1 MIKIILVFLITLFS
15 VSEGTDIDNKQKE
28 NMESLQAKMRTSKGE
43 ILIELEFIKVP
54 MTVANFV
61 GLAEGT
67 IKNDAQPL
75 GTPYFDG
82 IKFHRVIP
90 DFMIQGGDP
99 TGTGRGGPGYDFPD
113 EFDPTLSHSGPGI
126 LSMANAGPGT
136 NGSQFF
142 ITHKETPWLDGKHT
156 VFGHV
161 ISGQNIVDSIEE
173 NDTIENIEIIR
184 TGDKAKAFNAAE
196 IFKSKIN
203 EFKQAQEEKEKA
215 LSEKIKEHT
224 KGSTK
229 TESGL
234 QYVIIKEGK
243 GEKPHKGNTVSLHYS
258 GFLTDGTMFDS
269 SYERNQPFEFV
280 LGTGRVIKGWDEG
293 VALLNQGTKA
303 KFIIPSNLA
312 YGSRGAG
319 GVIPPNATLIF
330 EVELL
335 DIKHTHD
342 HSDPNHTH

>member
-1 MIKIILVFLITLFS
+1 MFFLKTQSGFVMNKFWTIILLFNLVGCAS
-15 VSEGTDIDNKQKE
+15 MFGEGQ
-28 NMESLQAKMRTSKGE
+28 Q
-43 ILIELEFIKVP
+43 FI
-54 MTVANFV
+54 
-61 GLAEGT
+61 
-67 IKNDAQPL
+67 
-75 GTPYFDG
+75 
-82 IKFHRVIP
+82 
-90 DFMIQGGDP
+90 
-99 TGTGRGGPGYDFPD
+99 
-113 EFDPTLSHSGPGI
+113 
-126 LSMANAGPGT
+126 
-136 NGSQFF
+136 
-142 ITHKETPWLDGKHT
+142 
-156 VFGHV
+156 
-161 ISGQNIVDSIEE
+161 SIE
-173 NDTIENIEIIR
+173 TS

-196 IFKSKIN
+196 VFKSKIN

-234 QYVIIKEGK
+234 QYIIIKEGK
-243 GEKPHKGNTVSLHYS
+243 GEKPHKGDTVSLHYS

-293 VALLNQGTKA
+293 VALLNQGAKA